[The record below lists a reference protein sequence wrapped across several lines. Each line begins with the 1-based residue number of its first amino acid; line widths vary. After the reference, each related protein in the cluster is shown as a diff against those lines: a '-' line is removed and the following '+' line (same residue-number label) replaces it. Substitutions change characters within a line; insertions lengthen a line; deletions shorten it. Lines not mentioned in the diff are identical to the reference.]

1 MIGLKKNMKKSVE
14 YYHEFFNKKIQGY
27 NLFKIFYYE
36 YYSGDYESWKDLI
49 TKKDLG
55 IHFIYWSR
63 KIKAYRY
70 KIVDERKWFL
80 AKLKYGI

>member
-1 MIGLKKNMKKSVE
+1 MSFLTKKFKVIIYLKNFIM
-14 YYHEFFNKKIQGY
+14 NI
-27 NLFKIFYYE
+27 
-36 YYSGDYESWKDLI
+36 YSGDYETRKDLI